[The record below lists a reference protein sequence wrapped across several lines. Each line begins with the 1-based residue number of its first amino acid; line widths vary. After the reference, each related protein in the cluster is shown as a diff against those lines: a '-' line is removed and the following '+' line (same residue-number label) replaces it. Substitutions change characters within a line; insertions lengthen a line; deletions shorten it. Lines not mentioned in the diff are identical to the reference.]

1 MLRDLYNSEGVLI
14 AYEKQGEIFK
24 RDGTNIGYTRVDDV
38 FDNMGRYLGTIID
51 ENRLYYFHAKNFMK
65 GTLSPSADGSVRGIR
80 HTFAQELPAGAEDAK
95 ITN

>member
-1 MLRDLYNSEGVLI
+1 MLRDLYNSQGELI
-14 AYEKQGEIFK
+14 AYEKGGDIFK

-65 GTLSPSADGSVRGIR
+65 GTMSASEDGNVRGIR
-80 HTFAQELPAGAEDAK
+80 HIAAEELPAGAEDAK
-95 ITN
+95 IKN